1 MCNSLSIYQKII
13 SMLFCTIS
21 KKKKAVTFP
30 ITTSSQLSSHFYIDL
45 SNQMNQP
52 MLSTTKTYMK
62 KMQERQMRLDKNKA
76 ASYSQ
81 EYMTP
86 KREQSK

>member
-1 MCNSLSIYQKII
+1 
-13 SMLFCTIS
+13 MLLCTIS
-21 KKKKAVTFP
+21 KKKAATLPV
-30 ITTSSQLSSHFYIDL
+30 TTSFQLSSHFYIDL

-52 MLSTTKTYMK
+52 ILSTTKTYMK

-76 ASYSQ
+76 ARYSQ
-81 EYMTP
+81 ENMTP

>member
-1 MCNSLSIYQKII
+1 
-13 SMLFCTIS
+13 MLLCTIS
-21 KKKKAVTFP
+21 KKKAATLPV
-30 ITTSSQLSSHFYIDL
+30 TTSFQLSSHFYIDL

-52 MLSTTKTYMK
+52 ILSTTKTYMK
-62 KMQERQMRLDKNKA
+62 KMQEWQMRLDKNKA

-81 EYMTP
+81 ENMTP